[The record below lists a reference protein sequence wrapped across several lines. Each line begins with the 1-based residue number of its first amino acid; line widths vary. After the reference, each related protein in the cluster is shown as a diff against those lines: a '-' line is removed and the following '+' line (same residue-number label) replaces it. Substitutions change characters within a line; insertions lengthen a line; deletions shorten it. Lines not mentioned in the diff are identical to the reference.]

1 MHMHKADIEPNQGL
15 EEETLRRLQTIQE
28 IFSKEKWLTAD
39 MLNHLQA
46 EPPSNHL
53 LPASDWK
60 QQGKIFSVTF
70 EEKEYFPR
78 YEFDAAYQ
86 PLSLIGDVLAAFGP
100 VADTW
105 QIAAWFHYPNGR
117 IVESGDKGIKP
128 VAPKDA
134 LDRREDLIKAIEER
148 KGSYVA

>member
-1 MHMHKADIEPNQGL
+1 MHMHKADIEPDQGL

-28 IFSKEKWLTAD
+28 IFSKEKWLTGE

-60 QQGKIFSVTF
+60 QQGQIFSVTF
-70 EEKEYFPR
+70 EEKEYFPC
-78 YEFDAAYQ
+78 YEFDTTYR
-86 PLSLIGDVLAAFGP
+86 PLPLIGDVLAAFGP

-105 QIAAWFHYPNGR
+105 KIAAWFHYPNGW
-117 IVESGDKGIKP
+117 IVESDDNGIRAI
-128 VAPKDA
+128 APKDA
-134 LDRREDLIKAIEER
+134 LDRRDDLMKALEKHE
-148 KGSYVA
+148 GTYVA

>member
-1 MHMHKADIEPNQGL
+1 MHTPKADIESDHGL
-15 EEETLRRLQTIQE
+15 IEESLRRLQTIQE
-28 IFSKEKWLTAD
+28 IFSEEKWLTAE
-39 MLNHLQA
+39 MMNHLQA
-46 EPPSNHL
+46 EPLSNQL

-60 QQGKIFSVTF
+60 RQGRIFSVMF
-70 EEKEYFPR
+70 EGKEYFPR

-86 PLSLIGDVLAAFGP
+86 PLPLIGEVLAAFGS

-117 IVESGDKGIKP
+117 IIESGDRGIKS

>member
-1 MHMHKADIEPNQGL
+1 MHTPKADIGPDHGLIEEPR
-15 EEETLRRLQTIQE
+15 RRLQTIQD
-28 IFSKEKWLTAD
+28 IFSEEKWLTAE

-46 EPPSNHL
+46 EPPSNLL
-53 LPASDWK
+53 LPTSDWK
-60 QQGKIFSVTF
+60 QQGRIFSVTF
-70 EEKEYFPR
+70 EGKEYFPC

-86 PLSLIGDVLAAFGP
+86 PLPLIGEVLAVFGP

-105 QIAAWFHYPNGR
+105 KIAAWFHYPNGR
-117 IVESGDKGIKP
+117 IVEFGDKGIKP